1 MLLLL
6 LLLLV
11 GFGCLEPLP
20 CLVRKHRDISSFAKG
35 KGVGTLLLRSS
46 EAAMEAN
53 APIWLSKAHPA
64 LAHLLLLLLFLP
76 DHNLLNSF
84 PGRQRT
90 DSFPVEPGR
99 RGIIWLFSISKAPR
113 SPACVFI
120 PGSRKLQCRS

>member
-1 MLLLL
+1 MHKVLHRAGVSGTGGSKTTPGVGCSWLCLLL

-20 CLVRKHRDISSFAKG
+20 CLVRKHRAISSFAKG

-99 RGIIWLFSISKAPR
+99 RGII
-113 SPACVFI
+113 
-120 PGSRKLQCRS
+120 